1 MGYLEKENTLIKR
14 DEEGKLLPV
23 DVVLEL
29 LPDKPT
35 IKLIPLTKGKLSELM
50 QVPEKEESI
59 IREHIFQPSY
69 TEEEFK
75 VLKPQIYGAI
85 KMALFSLS
93 TDASQKEMQDSS
105 VKAIL
110 EESKKKRTNLKED

>member
-1 MGYLEKENTLIKR
+1 MGYLGKENTLIKR
-14 DEEGKLLPV
+14 DEAGKLLPV

-35 IKLIPLTKGKLSELM
+35 VKLIPMTKGKLSELM
-50 QVPEKEESI
+50 TFPDKEDSI
-59 IREHIFQPSY
+59 VREHIFEPSY

-75 VLKPQIYGAI
+75 VIKPQIYGAI

-110 EESKKKRTNLKED
+110 EDSKKKLSSLKED